1 MLQKSLRLWPGVV
14 LAVLLVVLRALPAIS
29 EDLGLIGG
37 LGSVLCGFLIVLWW
51 LFFSR
56 APWIERVGLI
66 LVIAAAMVAT
76 RPFLHP
82 SIAGGMMGNMFF
94 ISVPPVLGLFLV
106 LWAATTRNLS
116 NGLRRATMVVTIFA
130 SCGVWLLART
140 DGVMGSGA
148 QLHWRWTPTAEQRLL
163 AQPDDT
169 PAAVPAPAPPPAP
182 VPAAAIAPATSS
194 VTSAEAAEPKRED
207 LPPAAPTAPAMKAEW
222 PGFRG
227 PLRDDIVRGV
237 RINGDWTQAPP
248 AQIWRRP
255 IGPGWSSFAV
265 SGDLIFTQ
273 EQRGNDEVVACYRLS
288 TGAPVWRHRD
298 PARFWE
304 SNGGA
309 GPRGTPTLSGGR
321 IFALGATGLLNALDA
336 QTGAVLWKR
345 NAQADTGAKLPGWG
359 FSGSPLVVDDVV
371 ILAASGILAGYDVAT
386 GKPRWT
392 GAKDKGGYSSPHLVE
407 IDGVRQVLLINGSGV
422 VSVAPAT
429 GAPLWKHGWE
439 ATAIVQPAVV
449 GNGDILVSVTSAM
462 GGIGM
467 RRLSVKQASGRWTV
481 EEKWTSTGLKPYFS
495 DYVIHKGYVFGFDGA
510 ILSCIDLS
518 DGTRKW
524 KGGRYGQGQLL
535 LLADQDA
542 LLVISEEGEL
552 ALVGATPDGFTELG
566 RSPGL
571 DGKTWNHPV
580 LVHDV
585 LLVRN
590 DREMAAYRLQLR

>member
-14 LAVLLVVLRALPAIS
+14 LAILLVVLRVLPAIS
-29 EDLGLIGG
+29 EDLGLIGT
-37 LGSVLCGFLIVLWW
+37 LGSVLCGLLIVLWW

-56 APWIERVGLI
+56 APWTERVGLI
-66 LVIAAAMVAT
+66 LVIAVAMVAT

-94 ISVPPVLGLFLV
+94 VSVPPVLGTLFV

-116 NGLRRATMVVTIFA
+116 NAVRRATMVVAIFA

-148 QLHWRWTPTAEQRLL
+148 QLHWRWTPNAEQRLL

-169 PAAVPAPAPPPAP
+169 PAVAAPPPAVAASP
-182 VPAAAIAPATSS
+182 AATPVETAKETVPAVETRDAA
-194 VTSAEAAEPKRED
+194 
-207 LPPAAPTAPAMKAEW
+207 PPAPSAPAMKADW

-237 RINGDWTQAPP
+237 RMNTDWTQAPP
-248 AQIWRRP
+248 TQMWRRP
-255 IGPGWSSFAV
+255 VGPGWSSFAV
-265 SGDLIFTQ
+265 SGDLIYTQ
-273 EQRGNDEVVACYRLS
+273 EQRGQDEVVACYRMS

-298 PARFWE
+298 AARFWE

-321 IFALGATGLLNALDA
+321 VFSLGATGILNALDA
-336 QTGAVLWKR
+336 VTGAVLWKR

-359 FSGSPLVVDDVV
+359 FAGSPLVVDDVLIV
-371 ILAASGILAGYDVAT
+371 AASGILAGYDVAS
-386 GKPRWT
+386 GKPRWI
-392 GAKDKGGYSSPHLVE
+392 GAKDKGGYSSPHLIEV
-407 IDGVRQVLLINGSGV
+407 DGIPQVLLINGSGV

-429 GAPLWKHGWE
+429 GAALWKHGWE

-449 GNGDILVSVTSAM
+449 GNGDILISITSAM
-462 GGIGM
+462 GGIGV
-467 RRLSVKQASGRWTV
+467 RRLSIRHASGRWNV

-495 DYVIHKGYVFGFDGA
+495 DYVIHKGYAFGFDGA
-510 ILSCIDLS
+510 ILSCIDLN
-518 DGTRKW
+518 DGVRKW
-524 KGGRYGQGQLL
+524 KGGRYGQGQLV

-552 ALVGATPDGFTELG
+552 AVVSATPDGFKELA

-580 LVHDV
+580 VVHDV

-590 DREMAAYRLQLR
+590 DQEMAAYRLPHLN

>member
-1 MLQKSLRLWPGVV
+1 MHKPLRLWPGVV
-14 LAVLLVVLRALPAIS
+14 LAILLVVFRLLPAIS
-29 EDLGLIGG
+29 EEFGLIGM
-37 LGSVLCGFLIVLWW
+37 LGAVLCGFLVVLWW

-56 APWIERVGLI
+56 APWIERIGLV
-66 LVIAAAMVAT
+66 LAVAIAMAVT
-76 RPFLHP
+76 KPFLHP
-82 SIAGGMMGNMFF
+82 SIVGGMMGNMFMV
-94 ISVPPVLGLFLV
+94 SVPPVLGTLFV
-106 LWAATTRNLS
+106 IWAVSTRNLS
-116 NGLRRATMVVTIFA
+116 NVVRRATMVLTIFV

-140 DGVMGSGA
+140 DGVMGTGA
-148 QLHWRWTPTAEQRLL
+148 QLHWRWTPNAEQRLL

-169 PAAVPAPAPPPAP
+169 PAVSSPAPVAVATPAAAPAEAPTEAVPAVATKEAAPP
-182 VPAAAIAPATSS
+182 
-194 VTSAEAAEPKRED
+194 
-207 LPPAAPTAPAMKAEW
+207 APTAPAMKTDW

-237 RINGDWTQAPP
+237 RINTDWTQAAP
-248 AQIWRRP
+248 AQLWRRP
-255 IGPGWSSFAV
+255 VGPGWSSFAV

-273 EQRGNDEVVACYRLS
+273 EQRGQDEVVACYRMS

-298 PARFWE
+298 AARFWE

-321 IFALGATGLLNALDA
+321 IFALGATGILNALDA

-371 ILAASGILAGYDVAT
+371 IVAASGILAAYDVAT

-392 GAKDKGGYSSPHLVE
+392 GAKDKGGYSSPHPAE
-407 IDGVRQVLLINGSGV
+407 IDGVRQILLITGSGL

-429 GAPLWKHGWE
+429 GAPLWKYEWE
-439 ATAIVQPAVV
+439 GVAIVQPAVV
-449 GNGDILVSVTSAM
+449 GNGDVLVSVTSAM
-462 GGIGM
+462 GGMGM
-467 RRLSVKQASGRWTV
+467 RRLSVRHAAGRWTV
-481 EEKWTSTGLKPYFS
+481 EEKWMSTGLKPYFS
-495 DYVIHKGYVFGFDGA
+495 DYVIHNGYAYGFDGA
-510 ILSCIDLS
+510 ILSCIDLN
-518 DGTRKW
+518 DGARKW

-542 LLVISEEGEL
+542 LLVVSEEGEL
-552 ALVGATPDGFTELG
+552 ALVSATPDGFKELA
-566 RSPGL
+566 RTPGL

-580 LVHDV
+580 VVHNV

-590 DREMAAYRLQLR
+590 DQEMAAYRLPQLD

>member
-14 LAVLLVVLRALPAIS
+14 LAILLVVLRVLPAIS
-29 EDLGLIGG
+29 EDLGLIGT
-37 LGSVLCGFLIVLWW
+37 LGSVLCGLLIVLWW

-56 APWIERVGLI
+56 APWTERVGLI
-66 LVIAAAMVAT
+66 LVIAVAMVAT

-94 ISVPPVLGLFLV
+94 VSVPPVLGTLFV

-116 NGLRRATMVVTIFA
+116 NAVRRATMVVAIFA

-148 QLHWRWTPTAEQRLL
+148 QLHWRWTPNAEQRLL

-169 PAAVPAPAPPPAP
+169 PAVAAPPPAVAASP
-182 VPAAAIAPATSS
+182 AATPVETAKETVPAVETRDAA
-194 VTSAEAAEPKRED
+194 
-207 LPPAAPTAPAMKAEW
+207 PPAPSAPAMKADW

-237 RINGDWTQAPP
+237 RMNTDWTQAPP
-248 AQIWRRP
+248 TQMWRRP
-255 IGPGWSSFAV
+255 VGPGWSSFAV
-265 SGDLIFTQ
+265 SGDLIYTQ
-273 EQRGNDEVVACYRLS
+273 EQRGQDEVVACYRMS

-298 PARFWE
+298 AARFWE

-321 IFALGATGLLNALDA
+321 VFSLGATGILNALDA
-336 QTGAVLWKR
+336 VTGAVLWKR

-359 FSGSPLVVDDVV
+359 FAGSPLVVDDVLIV
-371 ILAASGILAGYDVAT
+371 AASGILAGYDVAS
-386 GKPRWT
+386 GKPRWI
-392 GAKDKGGYSSPHLVE
+392 GAKDKGGYSSPHLIEV
-407 IDGVRQVLLINGSGV
+407 DGIPQVLLINGSGV

-429 GAPLWKHGWE
+429 GAGLWKHGWE

-449 GNGDILVSVTSAM
+449 GNGDILISITSAM
-462 GGIGM
+462 GGIGV
-467 RRLSVKQASGRWTV
+467 RRLSIRHASGRWNV

-495 DYVIHKGYVFGFDGA
+495 DYVIHKGYAFGFDGA
-510 ILSCIDLS
+510 ILSCIDLN
-518 DGTRKW
+518 DGVRKW
-524 KGGRYGQGQLL
+524 KGGRYGQGQLV

-552 ALVGATPDGFTELG
+552 AVVSATPDGFKELA

-580 LVHDV
+580 VVHDV

-590 DREMAAYRLQLR
+590 DQEMAAYRLPHLN

>member
-14 LAVLLVVLRALPAIS
+14 LAVLLVVLRVLPAIS
-29 EDLGLIGG
+29 EDLGLIGT
-37 LGSVLCGFLIVLWW
+37 LGAVLCGFLIVLWW

-56 APWIERVGLI
+56 APWIERIGLI
-66 LVIAAAMVAT
+66 LVLAVAMVAT

-82 SIAGGMMGNMFF
+82 SIAGGMMGNMFVM
-94 ISVPPVLGLFLV
+94 SVPPVLGTFFV
-106 LWAATTRNLS
+106 VWAVTTRSLS
-116 NGLRRATMVVTIFA
+116 TVVRRATMVVAIVA

-148 QLHWRWTPTAEQRLL
+148 QLHWRWTPNAEQRLL
-163 AQPDDT
+163 ALPDDT
-169 PAAVPAPAPPPAP
+169 PAAVPPAPIVAAGPAATPAETAKETVPAAETKVAAPPAP
-182 VPAAAIAPATSS
+182 S
-194 VTSAEAAEPKRED
+194 
-207 LPPAAPTAPAMKAEW
+207 APAMKADW

-237 RINGDWTQAPP
+237 RINTDWTQAPP
-248 AQIWRRP
+248 TEMWRRP

-265 SGDLIFTQ
+265 SGDLIYTQ
-273 EQRGNDEVVACYRLS
+273 EQRGQDEVVACYRMS

-298 PARFWE
+298 AARFWE

-321 IFALGATGLLNALDA
+321 VFSLGATGILNALDA
-336 QTGAVLWKR
+336 RTGAVLWKR

-359 FSGSPLVVDDVV
+359 FAGSPLVVDDVLV
-371 ILAASGILAGYDVAT
+371 VAASGILAGYDVAS
-386 GKPRWT
+386 GQPRWV
-392 GAKDKGGYSSPHLVE
+392 GPKDKGGYSSPHLIE
-407 IDGVRQVLLINGSGV
+407 IDTVPQVLLINGSGIS
-422 VSVAPAT
+422 SVAPAT
-429 GAPLWKHGWE
+429 GAPLWKHEWE
-439 ATAIVQPAVV
+439 AVAIVQPAVI

-462 GGIGM
+462 GGMGV
-467 RRLSVKQASGRWTV
+467 RRLAVHQSSGRWNV

-495 DYVIHKGYVFGFDGA
+495 DYVIHKGYAFGFDGA
-510 ILSCIDLS
+510 ILSCIDLD

-524 KGGRYGQGQLL
+524 KGGRYGQGQLV

-552 ALVGATPDGFTELG
+552 AVVSATPDGFKELG

-580 LVHDV
+580 VVHDV

-590 DREMAAYRLQLR
+590 DQQMAAYRLPHLN

>member
-1 MLQKSLRLWPGVV
+1 MHKPLRLWPGVV
-14 LAVLLVVLRALPAIS
+14 LAILLVVFRLLPAIS
-29 EDLGLIGG
+29 EEFGLIGM
-37 LGSVLCGFLIVLWW
+37 LGAVLCGFLVVLWW

-56 APWIERVGLI
+56 APWIERIGLV
-66 LVIAAAMVAT
+66 LAVAIAMAVT
-76 RPFLHP
+76 KPFLHP
-82 SIAGGMMGNMFF
+82 SIVGGMMGNMFMV
-94 ISVPPVLGLFLV
+94 SVPPVLGTLFV
-106 LWAATTRNLS
+106 IWAVSTRNLS
-116 NGLRRATMVVTIFA
+116 NVVRRATMVLTIFV

-140 DGVMGSGA
+140 DGVMGTGA
-148 QLHWRWTPTAEQRLL
+148 QLHWRWTPNAEQRLL

-169 PAAVPAPAPPPAP
+169 PAVSSPAPVAVATPAAAPAEAPTEAVPAVAAKEAAPP
-182 VPAAAIAPATSS
+182 
-194 VTSAEAAEPKRED
+194 
-207 LPPAAPTAPAMKAEW
+207 APTAPAMTTDW

-237 RINGDWTQAPP
+237 RINTDWTQAAP

-255 IGPGWSSFAV
+255 VGPGWSSFAV

-273 EQRGNDEVVACYRLS
+273 EQRGQDEVVACYRMS

-298 PARFWE
+298 AARFWE

-321 IFALGATGLLNALDA
+321 IFALGATGILNALDA

-371 ILAASGILAGYDVAT
+371 IVAASGILAAYDVAT

-392 GAKDKGGYSSPHLVE
+392 GAKDKGGYSSPHPAE
-407 IDGVRQVLLINGSGV
+407 IDGVRQILLINGSGL

-429 GAPLWKHGWE
+429 GAPLWKYEWE
-439 ATAIVQPAVV
+439 GVAIVQPAVV
-449 GNGDILVSVTSAM
+449 GNGDVLISVTSAM
-462 GGIGM
+462 GGMGM
-467 RRLSVKQASGRWTV
+467 RRLSVRHAAGRWTV
-481 EEKWTSTGLKPYFS
+481 EEKWMSTGLKPYFS
-495 DYVIHKGYVFGFDGA
+495 DYVIHNGYAYGFDGA
-510 ILSCIDLS
+510 ILSCIDLN
-518 DGTRKW
+518 DGARKW

-542 LLVISEEGEL
+542 LLVVSEEGEL
-552 ALVGATPDGFTELG
+552 ALVSATPDGFKELA
-566 RSPGL
+566 RTPGL

-580 LVHDV
+580 VVHNV

-590 DREMAAYRLQLR
+590 DQEMAAYRLPQLD